1 MKKLGRLLRFAIIG
15 WIAGTLFILTIG
27 LAWPAIFP
35 GITRPAPTTV
45 APVLSLSNSIF
56 ITLVITSLPALLG
69 GLVGGRLPREGGH
82 REQWFAAAM
91 GGILLSAPFGCFNFW
106 LLSGA

>member
-1 MKKLGRLLRFAIIG
+1 MKLVRLLRFALIG
-15 WIAGTLFILTIG
+15 WIAGTLFTLTLG

-35 GITRPAPTTV
+35 GITRPAPTT
-45 APVLSLSNSIF
+45 ADPVLSLSTSIF

-69 GLVGGRLPREGGH
+69 GLVGGNLPREGGR
-82 REQWFAAAM
+82 REQLFAAAI